1 MTNLDGLIADLIG
14 EDESRADAAASELSS
29 LGEVAFPMLESL
41 LQSKVADHRWWAI
54 RTLAQHGNP
63 PLKWLIEGLDDP
75 SNEVREA
82 SALALSLHPTEKA
95 VPALLRVLM
104 SADGMLSTLVANAL
118 TSIGKPAVAELLDAF
133 HDARPQAR
141 IQIMRSLAEISDHRA
156 ISLMLKATEEDSAML
171 NYWAQEGLERLG
183 LNMVYIK
190 PE

>member
-1 MTNLDGLIADLIG
+1 LDGLIADLIG
-14 EDESRADAAASELSS
+14 ENESRAEAAASELSN
-29 LGEVAFPMLESL
+29 LGETAFPLLESL
-41 LQSKVADHRWWAI
+41 LQSTVSDHRWWAI
-54 RTLAQHGNP
+54 RTLAQQGNP

-82 SALALSLHPTEKA
+82 AALALSLHPTEIA
-95 VPALLRVLM
+95 IPALLRILTE
-104 SADGMLSTLVANAL
+104 ADGMLGTLVANAL
-118 TSIGKPAVAELLDAF
+118 TSIGTSAVPVLLDAF
-133 HDARPQAR
+133 HDARPQVR
-141 IQIMRSLAEISDHRA
+141 IQIMRSLAEISDHRS

>member
-1 MTNLDGLIADLIG
+1 LTNLDGLIADLIG
-14 EDESRADAAASELSS
+14 ENESRADAAASELSN
-29 LGEVAFPMLESL
+29 LGEAAFPLLESL

-54 RTLAQHGNP
+54 RSLAQHENP

-82 SALALSLHPTEKA
+82 AALALSLHPTEKA

-104 SADGMLSTLVANAL
+104 GADGMLGTLVANAL
-118 TSIGKPAVAELLDAF
+118 TSIGKPAVSQLLDAF
-133 HDARPQAR
+133 HEARPQVR
-141 IQIMRSLAEISDHRA
+141 IQIMRSLAEICDHRA

-171 NYWAQEGLERLG
+171 NYWAQQGLERLG

>member
-1 MTNLDGLIADLIG
+1 MTNLDALLADLTG
-14 EDESRADAAASELSS
+14 ENESRAEAAASELSN
-29 LGEVAFPMLESL
+29 LGETAFPLLESL
-41 LQSKVADHRWWAI
+41 LRSTIADHRWWAI
-54 RTLAQHGNP
+54 RTLAQLGNP
-63 PLKWLIEGLDDP
+63 PLNWLIEGLDDP

-82 SALALSLHPTEKA
+82 AALALSLHPASEA

-104 SADGMLSTLVANAL
+104 VADGMLGTLVANAL
-118 TSIGKPAVAELLDAF
+118 TSIGKPAVPELLDAF
-133 HDARPQAR
+133 HNARPQAR
-141 IQIMRSLAEISDHRA
+141 IQIMRSLAEICDHRA